1 MIKGLSRHRDIH
13 HARIET
19 KILARV
25 RSDVQLRLREQ
36 PKGCED
42 PQKAFCRCRET
53 APVSRTLE
61 PFGPP
66 DELLMRV
73 V

>member
-1 MIKGLSRHRDIH
+1 VIKGRSRHRDIH

-19 KILARV
+19 KILAHV

-36 PKGCED
+36 PKGYDD
-42 PQKAFCRCRET
+42 PQKAFCRFREP
-53 APVSRTLE
+53 ALVSRTLE